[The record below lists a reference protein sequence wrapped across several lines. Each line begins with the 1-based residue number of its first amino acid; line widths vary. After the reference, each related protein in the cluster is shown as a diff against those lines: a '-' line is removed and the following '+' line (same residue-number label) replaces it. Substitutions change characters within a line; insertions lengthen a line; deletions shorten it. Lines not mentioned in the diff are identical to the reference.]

1 MTSEERLEAVAGGR
15 SVEACEES
23 WEAASMVDA
32 ESPLSRAGELL
43 KKATTEYLSP
53 FLLILLLLVAWEI
66 AGRAEYLPRY
76 IAPAPTSIL
85 ERLAKD
91 YAIIGQHALTTLGEV
106 GIGYA
111 AGIILGF
118 LIGLAI
124 VYSRTMERALYPL
137 VVASQTIP
145 HIALAP
151 VLVLWFGFGIT
162 SKVVI
167 VTQVTFFP
175 IVIATVDGMRS
186 IDPEL
191 LLFARSL
198 SASEWQIFRKIRLP
212 ACLPYFFTGIRVSAP
227 YAIIAAIIGEWIGA
241 NWGLGA
247 LMIRA
252 QHMLKTDL
260 MFATVVVMVL
270 VGVLMF
276 LAVGLFQR
284 LFIPW
289 YQAKLERM
297 RQ

>member
-1 MTSEERLEAVAGGR
+1 MRATEILSKIATQ
-15 SVEACEES
+15 
-23 WEAASMVDA
+23 WIP
-32 ESPLSRAGELL
+32 PLLL
-43 KKATTEYLSP
+43 
-53 FLLILLLLVAWEI
+53 LLILLAGWEI
-66 AGRAEYLPRY
+66 AGITGYMPKY
-76 IAPAPTSIL
+76 IAPAPTIIL
-85 ERLAKD
+85 ERLFSD
-91 YAIIGQHALTTLGEV
+91 YAIIWEHTLWSLQEVAVGYAV
-106 GIGYA
+106 GIA
-111 AGIILGF
+111 LGF

-124 VYSRTMERALYPL
+124 VYSPVFERALYPI

-145 HIALAP
+145 HLALAP

-167 VTQVTFFP
+167 VAQVTFFP

-198 SASEWQIFRKIRLP
+198 AASEWQIFRKIRLP
-212 ACLPYFFTGIRVSAP
+212 ASLPYFFTGIRVSAP

-247 LMIRA
+247 LMLRA

-260 MFATVVVMVL
+260 MFATVVVMSL
-270 VGVLMF
+270 VGIMMF
-276 LAVGLFQR
+276 LVVGLLQR
-284 LFIPW
+284 LLIPW

-297 RQ
+297 QQ